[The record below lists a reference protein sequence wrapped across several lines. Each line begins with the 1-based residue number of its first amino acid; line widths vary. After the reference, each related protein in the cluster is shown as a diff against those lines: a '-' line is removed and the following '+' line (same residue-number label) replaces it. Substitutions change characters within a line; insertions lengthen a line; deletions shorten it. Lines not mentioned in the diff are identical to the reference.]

1 MIRFYL
7 QEMIAEK
14 KFKTGTKITLDMIA
28 RETGVSRITLSRINS
43 QRGYNT
49 TTDNIGKLCR
59 YFDCQVDKLMAY
71 VPDEDVENQ

>member
-7 QEMIAEK
+7 RELIAERE
-14 KFKTGTKITLDMIA
+14 FKTGKRVTLELISKD
-28 RETGVSRITLSRINS
+28 TGIHRMTLSRIGS

-59 YFDCQVDKLMAY
+59 FFDCPVEKMMTY
-71 VPDEDVENQ
+71 VPDEDIDN